1 MTAKQLRAF
10 LAVAR
15 TLSFAEASNQVFLSQ
30 PALSLAIK
38 TLEESLGGKLLTRTT
53 RSVKLTPEGEALVP
67 IATRLMA
74 DWDNAQEQLQQR
86 FALQMGQVAV
96 ASMPSFAAGLLPQ
109 VLKTYR
115 NRYPAIRVE
124 VHDVIAEQVVAM
136 VRSRRIEV
144 GVSLVPEGAPD
155 LDFTPLFTDEFV
167 AVLPP
172 DSALLNGL
180 SSLCWD
186 QLLEQDFIA
195 LQRPSIVRLML
206 ERQLAEQGKQLNV
219 VFDAHQLATV
229 GKMVASGLG
238 ISVVPGLCRQQ
249 MEEMG
254 AVCLPLNGPVVV
266 GDVGI
271 LTRRGHELSVAAQAL
286 VDVLQQTFSGA

>member
-15 TLSFAEASNQVFLSQ
+15 TLSFAEASTQVFLSQ

-38 TLEESLGGKLLTRTT
+38 SLEESLGGKLLSRTT

-67 IATRLMA
+67 IAQRLMA
-74 DWDNAQEQLQQR
+74 DWDNAQEQIQQR

-96 ASMPSFAAGLLPQ
+96 AAMPSFAGSYLPA
-109 VLKTYR
+109 VIKAYR
-115 NRYPAIRVE
+115 SRFPAIRVE

-136 VRSRRIEV
+136 VRSQRIEV
-144 GVSLVPEGAPD
+144 GVTLVPEGTTD
-155 LDFTPLFTDEFV
+155 VTVTPLFTDEFV
-167 AVLPP
+167 AVLPT
-172 DSALLNGL
+172 DSPLLDNKPT
-180 SSLCWD
+180 SLQWD
-186 QLLEQDFIA
+186 QLLDQDFIA

-206 ERQLAEQGKQLNV
+206 ENQLAEQGKHLNV
-219 VFDAHQLATV
+219 VFDSHQLSTV
-229 GKMVASGLG
+229 GKMVVSGLG

-254 AVCLPLNGPVVV
+254 AVCLPVTDPVIT
-266 GDVGI
+266 GQVGI
-271 LTRRGHELSVAAQAL
+271 LVREGHELSVAAQAM
-286 VDVLQQTFSGA
+286 VDVLVDSFGK

>member
-172 DSALLNGL
+172 DSALLNGQ

-254 AVCLPLNGPVVV
+254 AVCLPLNGPLVV

>member
-172 DSALLNGL
+172 DSALLNGP

-254 AVCLPLNGPVVV
+254 AVCLPLNGPLVV